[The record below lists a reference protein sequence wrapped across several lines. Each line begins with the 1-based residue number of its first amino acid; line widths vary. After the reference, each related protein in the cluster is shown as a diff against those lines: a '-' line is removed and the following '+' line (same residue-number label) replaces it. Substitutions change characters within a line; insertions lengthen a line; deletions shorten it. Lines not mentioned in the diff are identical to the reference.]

1 MKSYQL
7 LRNPQRF
14 HECTLYV
21 IDQEAPEHRRI
32 VPMVIGDGN
41 AGFAR
46 WPMGTV
52 AMSLLLDY
60 FRGEDDAEVKAF
72 VLSRSLANELTWMNA
87 HKLSQAGKQ
96 DWKLTEAQLG
106 EMICKLMLN
115 PKRNVDA
122 KQFAEEIVIHDAT
135 GQQGE
140 DQPGEPTRL
149 ETVPTR
155 GRKVLVQKKAAR
167 ARRE

>member
-1 MKSYQL
+1 MKTYQL
-7 LRNPQRF
+7 LRHPERL

-21 IDQEAPEHRRI
+21 IDPEAPEHRRI

-60 FRGEDDAEVKAF
+60 FEGEENAEVKAF
-72 VLSRSLANELTWMNA
+72 VLSRSLANELSWMNA
-87 HKLSQAGKQ
+87 RKLYQAGKQ

-115 PKRNVDA
+115 AKRNVDA
-122 KQFAEEIVIHDAT
+122 EQFAEEIVVLEAA
-135 GQQGE
+135 GQRR
-140 DQPGEPTRL
+140 DQLREAARL
-149 ETVPTR
+149 ESVPTR
-155 GRKVLVQKKAAR
+155 GRKVLIQKKAAR
-167 ARRE
+167 ARRK